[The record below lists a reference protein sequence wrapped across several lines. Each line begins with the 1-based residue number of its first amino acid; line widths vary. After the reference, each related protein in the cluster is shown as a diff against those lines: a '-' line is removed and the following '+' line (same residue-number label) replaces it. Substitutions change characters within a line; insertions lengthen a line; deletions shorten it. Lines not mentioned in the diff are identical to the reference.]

1 MADLNPIISSNMDL
15 LARRFE
21 QIAHNLANV
30 NTPGFKRHSSD
41 FLQMLEGQ
49 MDDSLGMPSA
59 QVHANKTIDFAQGPI
74 SYTGRALDLAI
85 VGPGFLMLETPSGPL
100 YTRNGSLQI
109 NQNGQLTDSSGRLV
123 ATDAGPITIP
133 AGADLSQLIVSNDG
147 SVSIGSTRLGRI
159 RIVDFADQQQRLV
172 PVGDCCFAAPA
183 TVTPIASTS
192 ASLKQG
198 FLESSN
204 VKMVNELVDMIT
216 VSRLYETNIR
226 FIAAKR
232 EASKSIIDVAMG

>member
-1 MADLNPIISSNMDL
+1 MADLDPIISSNVDL

-30 NTPGFKRHSSD
+30 NTPGFKRHSCD
-41 FLQMLEGQ
+41 FLEVLEEK
-49 MDDSLGMPSA
+49 MDDILSIPSA
-59 QVHANKTIDFAQGPI
+59 QIQANETIDFAQGPI
-74 SYTGRALDLAI
+74 NYTGRPLDLAI
-85 VGPGFLMLETPSGPL
+85 VGRGFLVLETPTGPL

-109 NQNGQLTDSSGRLV
+109 NQNGQLTDSSGRLL
-123 ATDAGPITIP
+123 ATDAGPVTIP
-133 AGADLSQLIVSNDG
+133 SGADLSQLRVSDDG
-147 SVSIGSTRLGRI
+147 SVSIGSIRLGRI
-159 RIVDFADQQQRLV
+159 RIVDFEDQQRLV

-216 VSRLYETNIR
+216 VSRLYETNMR